1 MSSLKVVG
9 LPISMVIAEIFVTSA
24 FVRYTDFG
32 WFLLLSVL
40 TFAAGLQLFKRQW
53 SRRRLGQGQPRIFH
67 HVRIHDKHHR
77 LMAGLLLLMM
87 PGALSDAFGLGLCA
101 WSFWQ
106 HALLRNRRRSRLWV
120 GTMDHR
126 GIIPV
131 EGIVKSTHETQS
143 DS

>member
-1 MSSLKVVG
+1 MSSLKVAG
-9 LPISMVIAEIFVTSA
+9 IPISIVVAEIFATSA

-40 TFAAGLQLFKRQW
+40 TFAAGLKLFKIQW
-53 SRRRLGQGQPRIFH
+53 SRHRLGQTELRIFNS
-67 HVRIHDKHHR
+67 VRIHDNHHR
-77 LMAGLLLLMM
+77 LLVGLLLLMM
-87 PGALSDAFGLGLCA
+87 PGVLSDTFGLSLCA

-106 HALLRNRRRSRLWV
+106 RNFRRHNRRSRLWV

-131 EGIVKSTHETQS
+131 ECIVKSTHENQS